1 MRALALIAAATAF
14 AGDGP
19 EYNSQGQLLLPA
31 DYREWIFLS
40 SGIGMTYGPGSEQFI
55 GHPAADNVYVNP
67 SSWREFKKNGVWP
80 DKTIFVLEIR
90 YTTTSGSIN
99 NGGKYQ
105 TDLARLEAAVRDK
118 AKLGDDW
125 GYFNFGG
132 TVGGLLNASTA
143 LPKGNRC
150 LQCHSTNGAVDG
162 TFAQFYPLAL
172 EVAMKKGTV
181 RASYFEKAP
190 PASPAALYELI
201 EREGWVRGAELLA
214 KAKARDAKAQ
224 AGSEETLNAIGY
236 ALAAKNKIAD
246 ATAVLKHTAA
256 EYPRSANAQDSLAE
270 ILEKSGDRAG
280 ALAATRRALELLPG
294 DSAIAAERRERVAA
308 ALKDRMDRLSR

>member
-1 MRALALIAAATAF
+1 LLAAAAF
-14 AGDGP
+14 AADGP
-19 EYNSQGQLLLPA
+19 EYNDRGQLLLPA

-40 SGIGMTYGPGSEQFI
+40 SGIGMTYGPGSEQFV

-67 SSWREFKKNGVWP
+67 TAWHEFKKNGVWP

-118 AKLGDDW
+118 GKLGEDW

-150 LQCHSTNGAVDG
+150 LQCHSNNGAVDG

-172 EVAMKKGTV
+172 DVAMKKGTV

-190 PASPAALYELI
+190 PASPAALYEVI
-201 EREGWVRGAELLA
+201 EREGWARGAELLA
-214 KAKARDAKAQ
+214 KAKARDPKAQ
-224 AGSEETLNAIGY
+224 AASEETLNAIGY
-236 ALAAKNKIAD
+236 ALAAKNKVAD
-246 ATAVLKHTAA
+246 ATAVLKQAA
-256 EYPRSANAQDSLAE
+256 VEYPRSANAQDSLAE
-270 ILEKSGDRAG
+270 ILEKSGDRTG
-280 ALAATRRALELLPG
+280 ALAATRRALELLPN
-294 DSAIAAERRERVAA
+294 DSAIAVDRRERISA
-308 ALKDRMDRLSR
+308 ALKDRIERLSGLRGN